1 MVDHDG
7 MFFFSHKEKEHIL
20 SDYYRDILGNSV
32 ATQEFIDLEEVYPT
46 QIDLSTLTQPFS
58 EDEILN
64 VLKLIPRDES
74 PGPDGFGSRFY
85 QDFWS
90 LIKPDILTLFQHFF
104 KDRLQMDRNNRSYI
118 VLIKKEGSCA
128 PSDYRP
134 ISLLNCSV
142 KLITKALALR
152 LQSCLNSLIDL
163 DQFGFIRSR
172 SISDSFIYALE
183 VLETCKIRNKKD
195 VVLKLDFRKAFDM
208 VSWDC
213 LLRILQVRGFN
224 RKWCNWIHLL
234 SSSAKTAILLNGIPG
249 LWIQIK
255 RGLRQGDPLS
265 PLLFLI
271 IVDILQHTIQHFSR
285 EGALKHP
292 IVSNLPCPI
301 IQYVDDML
309 IIF

>member
-64 VLKLIPRDES
+64 VLKLIPRDKS
-74 PGPDGFGSRFY
+74 PGPDGFGSGFY

-90 LIKPDILTLFQHFF
+90 LIKLDILTLFQHFF

-183 VLETCKIRNKKD
+183 VLETCKIRNKKMW
-195 VVLKLDFRKAFDM
+195 F
-208 VSWDC
+208 
-213 LLRILQVRGFN
+213 
-224 RKWCNWIHLL
+224 
-234 SSSAKTAILLNGIPG
+234 
-249 LWIQIK
+249 
-255 RGLRQGDPLS
+255 
-265 PLLFLI
+265 
-271 IVDILQHTIQHFSR
+271 
-285 EGALKHP
+285 
-292 IVSNLPCPI
+292 
-301 IQYVDDML
+301 
-309 IIF
+309 